1 MNNVQ
6 QHIIPKSYL
15 QAWCDKNIPDKY
27 EPYIWVFNN
36 KTHDTKKKP
45 PSSNFLCENNFYT
58 VLKDDGA
65 RDLSIEHE
73 FGRIEGAFVKIRD
86 NKLLQHKTLS
96 FEERFQVCL
105 FVAALHS
112 RTKKSTNNMSN
123 ILQPMLAQLEK
134 MIESKQQ
141 LSSNEVVLISNNSK
155 ETIPIETLEDIVANP
170 IQHLMPTFIDTVSKS
185 LLEFE
190 LAVFY
195 TEKDKVFIT
204 TDNPCVWFDSQAHT
218 RHPMYQS
225 VGLKYESTEIILPIS
240 PTHCIVLK
248 RKGINGYVNIDTNPP
263 SVDIINTLL
272 YENSDEHYYS
282 NSKEEILFLD
292 S

>member
-1 MNNVQ
+1 MNHVQ
-6 QHIIPKSYL
+6 QHIIPNSYL
-15 QAWCDKNIPDKY
+15 KAWCDENIPDKY

-36 KTHDTKKKP
+36 KTHDTKKKT
-45 PSSNFLCENNFYT
+45 PSSNFFCENNFYT
-58 VLKDDGA
+58 VLKDDGS

-86 NKLLQHKTLS
+86 NKLLQHKKLS

-112 RTKKSTNNMSN
+112 RTKRSTNNMSN
-123 ILQPMLAQLEK
+123 VFQPMLLKLEE
-134 MIESKQQ
+134 MIESKKQ
-141 LSSNEVVLISNNSK
+141 LSNNEVVLISNGSK
-155 ETIPIETLEDIVANP
+155 ETMPIEKLEEIVANP
-170 IQHLMPTFIDTVSKS
+170 IEHLMPTFIDTVSKS
-185 LLEFE
+185 LLDFE

-195 TEKDKVFIT
+195 TETDKVFIT
-204 TDNPCVWFDSQAHT
+204 TDNPCVWFDSQAHM
-218 RHPMYQS
+218 RDPMYQS
-225 VGLKYESTEIILPIS
+225 VGLKYESTEIVLPIS

-263 SVDIINTLL
+263 SIDIINTLL
-272 YENSDEHYYS
+272 YESSDEHYYS